1 MAVIAAAMFALGAVS
16 TRRLKT
22 LDVSV
27 IQFHYSI
34 ISTAVTG
41 AWLAMAFCST
51 EANDDKVPF

>member
-27 IQFHYSI
+27 IQFHYSLVT
-34 ISTAVTG
+34 TAVTG
-41 AWLAMAFCST
+41 VWLALTFCST
-51 EANDDKVPF
+51 EANDDKMPF